1 MVTLCMPVAECK
13 AGSSS
18 RQPDSGNKGTQ
29 AKGRLGFM
37 MMTNRVCGIQEE
49 DAGMSLNDFFR
60 KTKAKPAL
68 YWLPAPED
76 KVAEKKAE
84 ATKASL
90 PAPTGI
96 PAHRR

>member
-1 MVTLCMPVAECK
+1 MRSIRQAQAV
-13 AGSSS
+13 GSRISAN
-18 RQPDSGNKGTQ
+18 GGTQ
-29 AKGRLGFM
+29 AIGMK
-37 MMTNRVCGIQEE
+37 TNRVCGIQEE

-84 ATKASL
+84 AAKASL